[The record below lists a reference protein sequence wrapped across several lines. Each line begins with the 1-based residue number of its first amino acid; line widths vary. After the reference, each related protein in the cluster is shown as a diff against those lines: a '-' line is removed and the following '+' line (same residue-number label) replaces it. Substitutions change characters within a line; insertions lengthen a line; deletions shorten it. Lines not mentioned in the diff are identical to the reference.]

1 MASVK
6 HWIWLAELIRN
17 GKRVNE
23 LLERFGSPEE
33 VFHASMREL
42 KQVPSLRDED
52 REAILCHDMTLAE
65 EIRAACKEKG
75 IHIVTYQDSTYPA
88 SLRSIPN
95 PPLVLYYYGEL
106 PEFSEVLSVAVVGTR
121 HASFYGRSIAENL
134 GNRLAKSGVC
144 LVSGM
149 AEGVD
154 SASTRGAIKA
164 GNPGVVVLGTPIDV
178 CYPRSS
184 RDVYDALKKNGAV
197 ISEYPPGGET
207 FQTNFPARNRII
219 SGLSQGVV
227 VVEAPLR
234 SGSLITARMAL
245 EQGRDVFVVPG
256 NIDVPS
262 FEGSNR
268 MLVNGEGKAITSVRD
283 ILVEY
288 EGLYKKVLSASE
300 AEKGLHIKSAEEE
313 PASAFSDSADPAT
326 EAIKKAIAS
335 EGLSAEDIMTITSLA
350 PSDLQFKLTLM
361 ELEGTIKSDG
371 GKFYLVR

>member
-6 HWIWLAELIRN
+6 HWIWLAELFRS

-23 LLERFGSPEE
+23 LLEHFGSPEE
-33 VFHASMREL
+33 VFHASVREL

-52 REAILCHDMTLAE
+52 REAILCHDLTLAE
-65 EIRAACKEKG
+65 EIRAACKEKE

-134 GNRLAKSGVC
+134 GDRLAKSGVC

-184 RDVYDALKKNGAV
+184 RDVYDVLKKDGAV

-268 MLVNGEGKAITSVRD
+268 LLVNGEGKAITSVRD

-288 EGLYKKVLSASE
+288 EGLYKKVLSESE
-300 AEKGLHIKSAEEE
+300 AEKGLHIKSIEEE
-313 PASAFSDSADPAT
+313 PTSTFSEPTDPAT
-326 EAIKKAIAS
+326 EAIKKALVK

>member
-23 LLERFGSPEE
+23 LLEHFGSPEE

-52 REAILCHDMTLAE
+52 REAILCHDLTLAE
-65 EIRAACKEKG
+65 GIRAACKEKG

-184 RDVYDALKKNGAV
+184 RDVYDVLKKDGAV

-268 MLVNGEGKAITSVRD
+268 LLVNGEGKAITSVRD

-300 AEKGLHIKSAEEE
+300 AEKGLHIKSVEEE
-313 PASAFSDSADPAT
+313 PTSAFSEPTDPAT
-326 EAIKKAIAS
+326 EAIKKALVK

>member
-6 HWIWLAELIRN
+6 HWIWLAELFRS

-23 LLERFGSPEE
+23 LLEHFGSPEE
-33 VFHASMREL
+33 VFHASVREL

-52 REAILCHDMTLAE
+52 REAILCHDLTLAE

-154 SASTRGAIKA
+154 SASTRGAIKT

-184 RDVYDALKKNGAV
+184 RDVYDVLKKDGAV

-234 SGSLITARMAL
+234 SGSLITARVAL

-268 MLVNGEGKAITSVRD
+268 LLVNGEGKAITSVRD

-288 EGLYKKVLSASE
+288 EGLYKKVLSESE
-300 AEKGLHIKSAEEE
+300 AEKGLHIKSIEEE
-313 PASAFSDSADPAT
+313 PTSTFSEPTDPAT
-326 EAIKKAIAS
+326 EAIKKALIK

>member
-6 HWIWLAELIRN
+6 HWIWLAELFRS

-23 LLERFGSPEE
+23 LLEHFGSPEE
-33 VFHASMREL
+33 VFHASVREL

-52 REAILCHDMTLAE
+52 REAILCHDLTLAE

-75 IHIVTYQDSTYPA
+75 IHIVTYQDSTYPV

-184 RDVYDALKKNGAV
+184 RDVYDVLKKDGAV

-268 MLVNGEGKAITSVRD
+268 LLVNGEGKAITSVRD

-288 EGLYKKVLSASE
+288 EGLYKKVLSESE
-300 AEKGLHIKSAEEE
+300 AEKGLHIKSIEEE
-313 PASAFSDSADPAT
+313 PTSTFSEPTDPAT
-326 EAIKKAIAS
+326 EAIKKALVK

>member
-23 LLERFGSPEE
+23 LLEHFGSPEE

-52 REAILCHDMTLAE
+52 REAILCHDLTLAE
-65 EIRAACKEKG
+65 GIRAACKEKG

-95 PPLVLYYYGEL
+95 PPLVIYYYGEL

-184 RDVYDALKKNGAV
+184 RDVYDVLKKDGAV

-268 MLVNGEGKAITSVRD
+268 LLVNGEGKAITSVRD

-300 AEKGLHIKSAEEE
+300 AEKGLHIKSVEEE
-313 PASAFSDSADPAT
+313 PTSAFSEPTDPAT
-326 EAIKKAIAS
+326 EAIKKALVK

>member
-6 HWIWLAELIRN
+6 HWIWLAELFRS

-23 LLERFGSPEE
+23 LLEHFGSPEE
-33 VFHASMREL
+33 VFHASVREL

-52 REAILCHDMTLAE
+52 REAILCHDLTLAE

-154 SASTRGAIKA
+154 SASTRGAIKT

-184 RDVYDALKKNGAV
+184 RDVYDVLKKDGAV

-268 MLVNGEGKAITSVRD
+268 LLVNGEGKAITSVRD

-288 EGLYKKVLSASE
+288 EGLYKKVLSESE
-300 AEKGLHIKSAEEE
+300 AEKGLHIKSIEEE
-313 PASAFSDSADPAT
+313 PTSTFSEPTDPAT
-326 EAIKKAIAS
+326 EAIKKALVK

>member
-6 HWIWLAELIRN
+6 HWIWLAELFRS

-23 LLERFGSPEE
+23 LLEHFGSPEE
-33 VFHASMREL
+33 VFHASVREL

-52 REAILCHDMTLAE
+52 REAILCHDLTLAE

-184 RDVYDALKKNGAV
+184 RDVYDALKKDGAV

-268 MLVNGEGKAITSVRD
+268 LLVNGEGKAITSVRD

-288 EGLYKKVLSASE
+288 EGLYKKVLSESE
-300 AEKGLHIKSAEEE
+300 AEKGLHIKSIEEE
-313 PASAFSDSADPAT
+313 PTSTFSEPTDPAT
-326 EAIKKAIAS
+326 EAIKKALVK

>member
-6 HWIWLAELIRN
+6 HWIWLAELFRS

-23 LLERFGSPEE
+23 LLEHFGSPEE
-33 VFHASMREL
+33 VFHASVREL

-52 REAILCHDMTLAE
+52 REAILCHDLTLAE

-75 IHIVTYQDSTYPA
+75 IHIVTYQDSTFPA

-184 RDVYDALKKNGAV
+184 RDVYDALKKDGAV

-268 MLVNGEGKAITSVRD
+268 LLVNGEGKAITSVRD

-288 EGLYKKVLSASE
+288 EGLYKKVLSESE
-300 AEKGLHIKSAEEE
+300 AEKGLHIKSIEEE
-313 PASAFSDSADPAT
+313 PTSTFSEPTDPAT
-326 EAIKKAIAS
+326 EAIKKALVK

-361 ELEGTIKSDG
+361 ELEGTIKSDR

>member
-6 HWIWLAELIRN
+6 HWIWLAELFRS

-23 LLERFGSPEE
+23 LLEHFGSPEE
-33 VFHASMREL
+33 VFHASVREL

-52 REAILCHDMTLAE
+52 REAILCHDLTLAE

-154 SASTRGAIKA
+154 SASTRGAIKT

-184 RDVYDALKKNGAV
+184 RDVYDVLKKDGAV

-268 MLVNGEGKAITSVRD
+268 LLVNGEGKAITSVRD

-300 AEKGLHIKSAEEE
+300 AEKGLHIKSIEEE
-313 PASAFSDSADPAT
+313 PASTFSEPTDPTT
-326 EAIKKAIAS
+326 EAIKKALVK